1 MYPKSS
7 YLVLI
12 VACHLLMLVTLSKGA
27 PHPATASETAS
38 NAKKCDYTRGRW
50 LSTSAIPGYQPPYP
64 DACIASLKCPQ
75 PLPGQ
80 KRPAAYAWLPD
91 PPCSPQH
98 WRKQSNQLLTMYRDS
113 TMAFIGDS
121 FNSAV
126 VESLK
131 CILAQASPYQA
142 ETIKIGQLKYS
153 CLRFIKYNMTVMSI
167 SSGYLVNNPAYSG
180 SNVTYPNPRWTVVL
194 PRTRAAVFTAGHW
207 FFHEKQPPPLDRLR
221 SAFALTRNH
230 LQSTN
235 YSGRALALSFSPL
248 HVTKACSVA
257 KAPLP
262 ASSSPAAI
270 ANVTVSNAIP
280 ALRAQKWVLRGS
292 RLRLVDVTTMSRFR
306 VDAHLRRKS
315 EHERMDCSHWC
326 LPGVPDSWN
335 QILIS
340 HLLGQQD

>member
-153 CLRFIKYNMTVMSI
+153 CLRFIKFNLTVMSI

-194 PRTRAAVFTAGHW
+194 PRTEQPSSLRAIGSSTRSNPHHW
-207 FFHEKQPPPLDRLR
+207 IDSDPPLPSRATT
-221 SAFALTRNH
+221 SSPPTTA
-230 LQSTN
+230 
-235 YSGRALALSFSPL
+235 RALALSFSPL